1 MSRSIRVGRPDPPP
15 PKRLPLAYER
25 VVSAWPHLAL
35 LVGMLVPVSAFA
47 ATRNWSLTRTP
58 ATVPDGAPASVQ
70 VTPRI
75 SGDDGGGEA
84 VGCVV
89 IAIPASGF
97 TVTEIVTVDSVSD
110 GDNWSASFSGD
121 GTWWY
126 ASSSPIR
133 AAETG
138 CMHSSPSRQR
148 ITFIDTGSRR
158 HVHVDGQRLQQGG
171 LHRRLRHAEDG
182 ERHGRRGGGGQ
193 PAGRPAGRVRHRA
206 GMLPLTAGAPG
217 VLANDADPDGDP
229 LTATQTSG
237 PTNGSLVWGGDGSF
251 TYTPDPGF
259 VGSDGF
265 TYHADAGAASSG
277 DVSVSITVVNSAPLA
292 VDDVYS
298 IAWSQPLI
306 VSAPGILGNDTDPDG
321 DGLVASI
328 VSGPSDGTLLP
339 AANGS
344 FTYVPNLLFVGTD
357 SFTYTASDGVDA
369 AQATVFINV
378 ANAAPVAAADGPYS
392 VAEDTTLTVPAPGV
406 LANDT
411 DGDGDPLTAVLVA
424 DAANGAVTLQADG
437 SFDYVPDP
445 DFAGSDSFT
454 YRASDGL
461 DTSAVV
467 SVSITVTAVNDPPVA
482 APDTLATA
490 EDTTLVVPAPGV
502 LGNDGDVDGDPLTA
516 VDPHAGVER

>member
-1 MSRSIRVGRPDPPP
+1 M
-15 PKRLPLAYER
+15 
-25 VVSAWPHLAL
+25 
-35 LVGMLVPVSAFA
+35 
-47 ATRNWSLTRTP
+47 
-58 ATVPDGAPASVQ
+58 
-70 VTPRI
+70 
-75 SGDDGGGEA
+75 
-84 VGCVV
+84 
-89 IAIPASGF
+89 
-97 TVTEIVTVDSVSD
+97 
-110 GDNWSASFSGD
+110 
-121 GTWWY
+121 
-126 ASSSPIR
+126 
-133 AAETG
+133 
-138 CMHSSPSRQR
+138 
-148 ITFIDTGSRR
+148 
-158 HVHVDGQRLQQGG
+158 
-171 LHRRLRHAEDG
+171 
-182 ERHGRRGGGGQ
+182 
-193 PAGRPAGRVRHRA
+193 
-206 GMLPLTAGAPG
+206 
-217 VLANDADPDGDP
+217 
-229 LTATQTSG
+229 
-237 PTNGSLVWGGDGSF
+237 
-251 TYTPDPGF
+251 
-259 VGSDGF
+259 
-265 TYHADAGAASSG
+265 
-277 DVSVSITVVNSAPLA
+277 
-292 VDDVYS
+292 YS

-482 APDTLATA
+482 APDTFATA

-516 VDPHAGVER
+516 VILTPASNGELTLDPSGSLTYVPDADFHGTDSFTYDAERRHQLGRRNGDPLRLAGERRPRGQPGQQGDGP